1 MSSEEVAIRLEGG
14 GKEYP
19 RFSTRKEL
27 LWNLLFPFRFKTKR
41 FTALE
46 PLTLEIHKGEC
57 VGVMGV
63 NGSGKS
69 TLLQMIA
76 GTLYPT
82 SGKVFIEGRVASL
95 LELGSWIDASD
106 TGRQNIYTA
115 GYSRGLKKH
124 EIEAQ
129 IEGII
134 EFAEIGDFIDQPV
147 STYSTGMVMRLA
159 FATCIYLQAD
169 ILLLDEIFA
178 VGDFHFAQKCIAFL
192 REYIKDKTV
201 LLVSHDC
208 NIVSMLCS
216 RAILLDHSRLVADG
230 TPRDITERYMEL
242 CYGEKQDV
250 KVSGKQEWNPGE
262 PDFREGDPVEAT
274 GYLPDERSFGEGGA
288 EILETVL
295 SSDDGETMSQAR
307 GGEAVKF
314 TVRIRATKQL
324 EMPAIGFRVRSPE
337 GINIWGD
344 TSIPGA
350 IPVLAEGGEME
361 VVFHFVLPRLEN
373 GTYSVGVAVSTG
385 KLEDHH
391 IQLWNHNAMT
401 FRIKSSY
408 PLLGAMVGLP
418 MSAIECREVKNT

>member
-1 MSSEEVAIRLEGG
+1 MSSEEVVIRLEGV

-27 LWNLLFPFRFKTKR
+27 LWNLLFPFRFKNSR

-46 PLTLEIHKGEC
+46 PLSLEIRKGEC
-57 VGVMGV
+57 VGIMGV

-82 SGKVFIEGRVASL
+82 CGKVFIEGRVASL

-115 GYSRGLKKH
+115 GYSRGLKKQ

-129 IEGII
+129 IAGII

-192 REYIKDKTV
+192 RDYIKDKTV

-208 NIVSMLCS
+208 NIISMLCS
-216 RAILLDHSRLVADG
+216 RAILLNHSRLIADG
-230 TPRDITERYMEL
+230 APREITERYLEL

-250 KVSGKQEWNPGE
+250 KVSGKQEWNPAK

-288 EILETVL
+288 VILETVL
-295 SSDDGETMSQAR
+295 SSDNGEKMSQAC

-314 TVRIRATKQL
+314 EVRIRAQKRL

-337 GINIWGD
+337 GINLWGD

-350 IPVLAEGGEME
+350 IPVLEEGSEMD

-391 IQLWNHNAMT
+391 IQVWNHNAMT
-401 FRIKSSY
+401 FRINSSY
-408 PLLGAMVGLP
+408 PLLGAMIGLP
-418 MSAIECREVKNT
+418 MSAIECREVKSL

>member
-1 MSSEEVAIRLEGG
+1 MSSKEVVIRLEEV

-19 RFSTRKEL
+19 RFATRKEL
-27 LWNLLFPFRFKTKR
+27 LWNMLFPFRFKNKR
-41 FTALE
+41 FTALN
-46 PLTLEIHKGEC
+46 PLSLEIRRGEC

-69 TLLQMIA
+69 TLLQIIA

-82 SGKVFIEGRVASL
+82 SGRVFVNGRVAPL

-115 GYSRGLKKH
+115 GYSRGLKKS

-129 IEGII
+129 INGII

-159 FATCIYLQAD
+159 FATCIYLEAD
-169 ILLLDEIFA
+169 ILLLDEVFA
-178 VGDFHFAQKCIAFL
+178 VGDFRFAQKCIAFL

-208 NIVSMLCS
+208 NIITMLCS
-216 RAILLDHSRLVADG
+216 RAILLDHSVLVADG
-230 TPRDITERYMEL
+230 SPREITDRYLEL

-250 KVSGKQEWNPGE
+250 KVTGE
-262 PDFREGDPVEAT
+262 QYLHPVVKPDFREGAPIET
-274 GYLPDERSFGEGGA
+274 SGFLPDERSFGEGGA
-288 EILETVL
+288 ELVDVVL
-295 SSDDGETMSQAR
+295 SSEKGESLRQVI
-307 GGEAVKF
+307 GGEEVRL
-314 TVRIRATKQL
+314 TVRARALKRL
-324 EMPAIGFRVRSPE
+324 EMPAVGFRVRSPE

-350 IPVLAEGGEME
+350 IPVLEWNREME
-361 VVFHFVLPRLEN
+361 VVFHFVLPRLAN
-373 GTYSVGVAVSTG
+373 GVYSVGMAVSTG
-385 KLEDHH
+385 KQEEHH
-391 IQLWNHNAMT
+391 IQVWNHNALT
-401 FRIKSSY
+401 FQVKTSY
-408 PLLGAMVGLP
+408 PLLGAMIGLP
-418 MSAIECREVKNT
+418 MSAIECREVK

>member
-1 MSSEEVAIRLEGG
+1 MSSDEVVIRLEEV
-14 GKEYP
+14 GKDYP
-19 RFSTRKEL
+19 RYATRKEL
-27 LWNLLFPFRFKTKR
+27 LWHLLFPFRFKQNS
-41 FTALE
+41 FTALS
-46 PLTLEIHKGEC
+46 PLSLEIRKGEC
-57 VGVMGV
+57 VGIMGV

-69 TLLQMIA
+69 TLLQIIA
-76 GTLYPT
+76 GTLYPS
-82 SGKVFIEGRVASL
+82 SGRVFINGRVASL

-115 GYSRGLKKH
+115 GYSRGMKKS

-129 IEGII
+129 IDGII

-178 VGDFHFAQKCIAFL
+178 VGDFHFAQKCLAFL

-208 NIVSMLCS
+208 NIISMLCS
-216 RAILLDHSRLVADG
+216 RAILLNHSRLIADG
-230 TPRDITERYMEL
+230 APREITERYLEL

-250 KVSGKQEWNPGE
+250 KVSGKQEWNPAE

-288 EILETVL
+288 DILETVL
-295 SSDDGETMSQAR
+295 SSGNSETISRAR
-307 GGEAVKF
+307 GGETVKF
-314 TVRIRATKQL
+314 TVRIRARKRL
-324 EMPAIGFRVRSPE
+324 EMPAVGFRVRSPE
-337 GINIWGD
+337 GINLWGD

-350 IPVLAEGGEME
+350 IPVLEEGGEMQ
-361 VVFHFVLPRLEN
+361 VVFHFVLPRLAN

-391 IQLWNHNAMT
+391 IQVWNHNAMT
-401 FRIKSSY
+401 FQIKSSY

-418 MSAIECREVKNT
+418 MSAIECREVKS